1 MMWPPKGRKR
11 RILAIHT
18 HKTRLRMFRMRQSVY
33 TLPASN
39 IKQATEKMWNNPKPF
54 SLFLIVSFLIASM
67 CSCNADD
74 TGGKDVTPP
83 DTTNMVPTA
92 KTVLIYMA
100 AQNSLGAR
108 RNQHRLTLWKSC
120 RPIKT
125 YRETHAY
132 CFSLTT
138 NMRQES
144 IGLTR
149 QRLGPSW

>member
-18 HKTRLRMFRMRQSVY
+18 HKTRLRMFLMRQSVH

-54 SLFLIVSFLIASM
+54 SLFLIVSFLIASL

-74 TGGKDVTPP
+74 TGGKHVTQP
-83 DTTNMVPTA
+83 DTANVVSTA

-100 AQNSLGAR
+100 AQNSLEPS
-108 RNQHRLTLWKSC
+108 RLTLWKSC

>member
-1 MMWPPKGRKR
+1 MWPPKGRKR

-74 TGGKDVTPP
+74 TGGKDVTLP
-83 DTTNMVPTA
+83 DTTNVVPTA
-92 KTVLIYMA
+92 KTVFIYMA

-108 RNQHRLTLWKSC
+108 RNQQADSLEIMQAL
-120 RPIKT
+120 KT
-125 YRETHAY
+125 YRETRAY